1 MTRGC
6 DAAMKNMPFM
16 AAVCILCVIGCCG
29 CSKIMPKTEATNVPV
44 VDTEAETSS
53 ITAFKFSHSGMPR
66 DDCYNYSVSQEADG
80 LHLNAELFAGSSVVD
95 AVIDEAVLE
104 ELSAIAQRYH
114 LDKWDGFNK
123 TNSNALDGEGFS
135 ISITFADGSSVSASG
150 RNAFPNGYAEAQSDI
165 CALFNGLID
174 KYGNLYPKTL
184 ASNEL
189 DSIMINFSGPGSE
202 EFVFL
207 IFTDDDGREKID
219 FRMKDGNSWPD
230 YKYNSYG
237 YTKGFPFAEVQEI
250 IRKYDVPSWNGWDKT
265 AENYNECEFF
275 QIEFGYASGELI
287 SAIGTVYPNNYDK
300 VRSELM
306 DIVISYIEEYGD
318 SFTPWN

>member
-1 MTRGC
+1 MTRGYEAIMKKKMFYII
-6 DAAMKNMPFM
+6 AA
-16 AAVCILCVIGCCG
+16 CISCVIACCG
-29 CSKIMPKTEATNVPV
+29 CSAITPKTNALDSPV
-44 VDTEAETSS
+44 VDTETESFS
-53 ITAFKFSHSGMPR
+53 VTAFSFSHNGMPR
-66 DDCYNYSVSQEADG
+66 DDCYNYSLSQEADG

-189 DSIMINFSGPGSE
+189 DSI
-202 EFVFL
+202 
-207 IFTDDDGREKID
+207 
-219 FRMKDGNSWPD
+219 
-230 YKYNSYG
+230 
-237 YTKGFPFAEVQEI
+237 
-250 IRKYDVPSWNGWDKT
+250 
-265 AENYNECEFF
+265 
-275 QIEFGYASGELI
+275 
-287 SAIGTVYPNNYDK
+287 
-300 VRSELM
+300 
-306 DIVISYIEEYGD
+306 
-318 SFTPWN
+318 